1 MNPPIVAL
9 TGMNRGEN
17 PQPGYAVACSL
28 RRKYPN
34 MKIVGLIYDAM
45 ESGIFATDG
54 PDWAYT
60 IPYPTAGSKALLER
74 LDFVKKRHDFSILIP
89 TLDTEMELMIRLQ
102 GELNSRGIQC
112 FLPTLESFQ
121 SRAKSQLPKLCEACD
136 CQTPLTKLARD
147 LKEAKDAADAI
158 EYPVMVKGQF
168 YDAKKVQ
175 NESELTRAFQ
185 ETIHDWG
192 TPVLVQESISGAEM
206 NVLGVGDGLGAITG
220 MCSVRK
226 TILSSKG
233 KGISAI
239 IVHDPNLES
248 ITCRIIEKLKWRGPF
263 ELEFI
268 HDESSDSY
276 KLIEMNPRFPAWVD
290 FPSALGLNFPAQIIS
305 MLSQGHSEP
314 MDQLSPGWF
323 YLRHQIETIGSLS
336 QLSQLMTE
344 GVWNK
349 RENQNE
355 QKDI

>member
-1 MNPPIVAL
+1 MNTPMVAI

-28 RRKYPN
+28 RRKYPD

-74 LDFVKKRHDFSILIP
+74 LDFIKQRHDFSILIP
-89 TLDTEMELMIRLQ
+89 TLDTEIELMIRLQ
-102 GELNSRGIQC
+102 PELESRGIQC

-121 SRAKSQLPKLCEACD
+121 NRAKSQLSKLCEACA
-136 CQTPLTKLARD
+136 CQTPLTKLTRD
-147 LKEAKDAADAI
+147 LNEAKDAADAI
-158 EYPVMVKGQF
+158 EYPVMIKGQF
-168 YDAKKVQ
+168 YDARKVQ
-175 NESELTRAFQ
+175 NETELTSAFQ

-192 TPVLVQESISGAEM
+192 TPVLVQESISGAEL
-206 NVLGVGDGLGAITG
+206 NVLGIGDGLGGVTG
-220 MCSVRK
+220 LCSVRK

-239 IVHDPNLES
+239 IVQEPRLES
-248 ITCRIIEKLKWRGPF
+248 IANRIIAELRWRGPF

-268 HDESSDSY
+268 HDEISDAY
-276 KLIEMNPRFPAWVD
+276 MLIEMNPRFPAWVD

-305 MLSQGHSEP
+305 LLTQGNLEP
-314 MDQLSPGWF
+314 FCPLSPGWF
-323 YLRHQIETIGSLS
+323 YLRHQVETIGSLS
-336 QLSQLMTE
+336 ELSQLMTE
-344 GVWNK
+344 GIW
-349 RENQNE
+349 E
-355 QKDI
+355 QKNKPL

>member
-1 MNPPIVAL
+1 MNPPIVAI

-17 PQPGYAVACSL
+17 PQPGYAVAGSL
-28 RRKYPN
+28 RRKYPD

-60 IPYPTAGSKALLER
+60 IPYPTAGAKALLDR
-74 LDFVKKRHDFSILIP
+74 LDFVKQRHDFSILIP

-102 GELNSRGIQC
+102 SELDSRGIQC

-121 SRAKSQLPKLCEACD
+121 NRAKSQLPKLCEACG
-136 CQTPLTKLARD
+136 CQTPLTKLTRD

-158 EYPVMVKGQF
+158 EYPVIVKGQF

-206 NVLGVGDGLGAITG
+206 NVLGVGDGLGGVTG
-220 MCSVRK
+220 LCSIRK

-239 IVHDPNLES
+239 IVQDPHLES
-248 ITCRIIEKLKWRGPF
+248 ITNRIIAKLSWRGPF

-268 HDESSDSY
+268 HDELSDSY

-305 MLSQGHSEP
+305 LLTQGHSEP
-314 MDQLSPGWF
+314 MKQLSPGWF

-344 GVWNK
+344 GIWNK